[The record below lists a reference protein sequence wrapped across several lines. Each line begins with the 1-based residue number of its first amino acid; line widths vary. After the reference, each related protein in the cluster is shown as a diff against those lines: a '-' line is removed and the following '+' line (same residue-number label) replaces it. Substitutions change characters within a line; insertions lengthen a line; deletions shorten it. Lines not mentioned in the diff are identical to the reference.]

1 MISINNLSAKY
12 GQVKILNNLSLDLEK
27 GYIYTLIGPSGSG
40 KTTLLK
46 VLAGIKKDYTGT
58 ILYNG
63 KAIEKQPVSIG
74 YVPQNYGLLNWK
86 TIEENIR
93 LPLLLNKNKSH
104 VNAEYQDILQSLEI
118 EDLLKRYPQE
128 LSGGQKQRVALAR
141 AFISQPDL
149 LLMDEPFSAL
159 DAFTAKASQKLF
171 LRIWSK
177 YKVTTLFITHNIN
190 EAISIGN
197 QILLMGK
204 TSGKISEKINNS
216 FLEEMGDNIEKLNQ
230 SEKIFNLLENN

>member
-63 KAIEKQPVSIG
+63 KAIEQQPVSIG